1 MHGDM
6 LDKSQLGTGLAHA
19 DLTARIIDGFFTAFG
34 ELGHG
39 FSEAVLRKGFAIVLS
54 EAGLDVMEEY
64 PLNVQFRGRCIGK
77 FYADII
83 VNRTVLVEVK
93 GSREIEPFAQ
103 AQLLNYLKVA
113 GGGVGLLMN
122 FGRKP
127 EFKRLVVGDPVRS
140 LPTLGNL

>member
-1 MHGDM
+1 MPER
-6 LDKSQLGTGLAHA
+6 LDPRPALAHA
-19 DLTARIIDGFFTAFG
+19 GLTQRIIECFFTVFG

-39 FSEAVLRKGFAIVLS
+39 FSEVVLRRGFAIVLV

-64 PLNVQFRGRCIGK
+64 PLEVHFHGRCIGK

-93 GSREIEPFAQ
+93 GSKEIEPYAQ
-103 AQLLNYLKVA
+103 AQLLNYLRVS

-127 EFKRLVVGDPVRS
+127 EFKRLVLGDPNHS
-140 LPTLGNL
+140 LPILNRP

>member
-1 MHGDM
+1 
-6 LDKSQLGTGLAHA
+6 LSHA
-19 DLTARIIDGFFTAFG
+19 SSAC
-34 ELGHG
+34 
-39 FSEAVLRKGFAIVLS
+39 
-54 EAGLDVMEEY
+54 
-64 PLNVQFRGRCIGK
+64 RCIGK

-93 GSREIEPFAQ
+93 GSRGIEPFAQ

-127 EFKRLVVGDPVRS
+127 EFKRLVVGDPERS
-140 LPTLGNL
+140 LPTLGNV

>member
-1 MHGDM
+1 VPEEPR
-6 LDKSQLGTGLAHA
+6 LQKPLAHA
-19 DLTARIIDGFFTAFG
+19 DLTERIIGGFFTTFG

-39 FSEAVLRKGFAIVLS
+39 FSEAVLRKAFAIVLA
-54 EAGLDVMEEY
+54 EGGLDVMEEY

-77 FYADII
+77 FYADLI

-93 GSREIEPFAQ
+93 GSRDIEPYAQ

-113 GGGVGLLMN
+113 GGGIGLLTN

-127 EFKRLVVGDPVRS
+127 EFKRMVVGDPEHS
-140 LPTLGNL
+140 LPNLM